1 MKKLKIFQEEK
12 WSLEERLT
20 MLEQSGAGMADEI
33 VAKTKLI
40 QKYCM
45 EAGGRRGSAIP
56 NR

>member
-1 MKKLKIFQEEK
+1 MARLAKLQEEK
-12 WSLEERLT
+12 WNLEERLA

-40 QKYCM
+40 QQYCM
-45 EAGGRRGSAIP
+45 EAGGRRGSSVP